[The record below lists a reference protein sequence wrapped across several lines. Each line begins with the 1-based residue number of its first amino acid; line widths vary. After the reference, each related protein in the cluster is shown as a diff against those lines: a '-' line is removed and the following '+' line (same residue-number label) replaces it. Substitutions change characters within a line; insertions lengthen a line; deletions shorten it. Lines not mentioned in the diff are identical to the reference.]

1 MLDFGRY
8 ARRSTR
14 SDLPARG
21 ARLTTLDPI
30 FPRRRHK
37 ADVSPEDPSRWEQ
50 TLVQFI
56 EGRSLAQVLG
66 FWAEG
71 IPGVIGAS
79 GRESL
84 FLSFLEGFRQSIPPL
99 GIVTGSGPLGVVRS
113 DQRPLQDNCGSTRKT
128 VQRPAYDGPF
138 RALRFNDL
146 EAFFTD
152 SITLQGALQ
161 DGKRDGLQPGSTIRG
176 SSRSRCSKAGN
187 VVKCG
192 WTGSFYWP
200 TKARRRRL

>member
-1 MLDFGRY
+1 MFCLDQYSRRHRNGQHRDRV
-8 ARRSTR
+8 ARVRNETHVS
-14 SDLPARG
+14 
-21 ARLTTLDPI
+21 
-30 FPRRRHK
+30 RRRAEH
-37 ADVSPEDPSRWEQ
+37 VSPEDPSRWEQ
-50 TLVQFI
+50 ALTLFLD
-56 EGRSLAQVLG
+56 GRSLAQVLG

-79 GRESL
+79 GRESA
-84 FLSFLEGFRQSIPPL
+84 FVSFLEGFRQQIPPL
-99 GIVTGSGPLGVVRS
+99 GVVTGSGPLGVVRA
-113 DQRPLQDNCGSTRKT
+113 DEVPLQSMCGARMKSR
-128 VQRPAYDGPF
+128 RRAAYDSP
-138 RALRFNDL
+138 LRTLKFDDVS
-146 EAFFTD
+146 AFFTD
-152 SITLQGALQ
+152 AITLQGALQ